1 MRNVVMSCVQRPR
14 LSASPYLLHGRPQ
27 LRQAGCQVLG
37 TLTQLHGRRLIF
49 HRGNG
54 RLGRGHHLTTRL
66 QDVKINQEV
75 HTLTEDLFI
84 NVVFSSRAQRRRG
97 WGGVLGCA
105 KRQEQSSNCMLA
117 L

>member
-1 MRNVVMSCVQRPR
+1 MLNVVMPCVQQRPR

-75 HTLTEDLFI
+75 HRLTEDLFI
-84 NVVFSSRAQRRRG
+84 NVVFSSRAQRG
-97 WGGVLGCA
+97 WGCGGGGVA
-105 KRQEQSSNCMLA
+105 VQNDKSKA
-117 L
+117 LIVC